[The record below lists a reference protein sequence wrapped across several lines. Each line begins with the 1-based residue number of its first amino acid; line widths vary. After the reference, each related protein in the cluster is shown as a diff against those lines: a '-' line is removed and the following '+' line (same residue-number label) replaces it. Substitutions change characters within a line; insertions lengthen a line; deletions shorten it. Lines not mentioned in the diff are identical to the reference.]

1 MKPQIQAKVLHI
13 SIIVLLLLSIIFL
26 SVGYSIAETQ
36 GMTSCALHVPGF
48 IQLQETYGFTNVN
61 VKVCFEG
68 EVNNEDSSNNTFSAL
83 CNPGQNFAW
92 SVVLPTHSF
101 LYRSVFCFSFCCCA
115 SYHASGTSTCPLKT
129 KSKRT

>member
-36 GMTSCALHVPGF
+36 GMTSCALDVPGF
-48 IQLQETYGFTNVN
+48 IKLQETYGFTNVN
-61 VKVCFEG
+61 VKVCFAG
-68 EVNNEDSSNNTFSAL
+68 DLNEESRNDTFAAL

-92 SVVLPTHSF
+92 CVSLPTHSASLPRKPRRF
-101 LYRSVFCFSFCCCA
+101 FCFLFA
-115 SYHASGTSTCPLKT
+115 AVHLMVYQGRVHVP
-129 KSKRT
+129 